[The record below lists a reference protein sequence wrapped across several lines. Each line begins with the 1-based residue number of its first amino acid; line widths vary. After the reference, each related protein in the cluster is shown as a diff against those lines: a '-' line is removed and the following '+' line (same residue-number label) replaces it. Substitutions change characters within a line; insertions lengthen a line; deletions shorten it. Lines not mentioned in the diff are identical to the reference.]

1 MADISLGVTN
11 TTAMFQILYDKKSL
25 ILFNTATP
33 LLKKISRDE
42 KFLGKSR
49 VLEAITSW
57 GGGVGSGTL
66 PETNVFEDQNA
77 TLTRKKMYSRIQIDR
92 EAMKASKNGV
102 GAFEDATK
110 RRVRKGV
117 EDFMRNMSRALFA
130 FENGKLFEGDNS
142 TNVTGT
148 AGNYTVTA
156 LASTWVPGFVEKKD
170 KVNVGAETTVLE
182 ITAVNYA
189 TRVLTL
195 VGTSAILE
203 AARVGPT
210 ATAAKIYMQG
220 SKDNDIQSILAAVKQ
235 TSSTLYGVTVGP
247 KWQAYQ
253 RDAASAALSTDL
265 MNEVVSQI
273 EFQSGESPDLIITSY
288 KQLRKL
294 QNLLGDKV
302 RFMVQEPR
310 SPLFR
315 KAQFN
320 FSALEFSTASGPIPV
335 VADRMCPDDH
345 MLFLNTDQ
353 ITLYSA
359 GPAQWA
365 DDDGTVFLR
374 LAGSDA
380 YEARYAL
387 YAEMFVSPT
396 SQGVLY
402 GLA

>member
-1 MADISLGVTN
+1 MADVSLGVTN

-33 LLKKISRDE
+33 LLKKIVRDE

-77 TLTRKKMYSRIQIDR
+77 TITRKRMYSRIEIDR
-92 EAMKASKNGV
+92 EAMKASKNGQ

-130 FENGKLFEGDNS
+130 IENGKIFECDNT

-148 AGNYTVTA
+148 AGVTYTLTG

-170 KVNVGAETTVLE
+170 KVQIGSEVTAPLE
-182 ITAVNYA
+182 ISSVNYV
-189 TRVLTL
+189 TRTVVLL
-195 VGTSAILE
+195 GTSATL
-203 AARVGPT
+203 
-210 ATAAKIYMQG
+210 TAAIGAPSTAKVYMQG
-220 SKDNDIQSILAAVKQ
+220 SKDNDIQSILQAVEA
-235 TSSTLYGVTVGP
+235 TSGTLYGITVGP
-247 KWQAYQ
+247 KWQSFQ
-253 RDAASAALSTDL
+253 KSAASAALSTDL
-265 MNEVVSQI
+265 MNEVVSQV
-273 EFQSGESPDLIITSY
+273 EFQSGESPDLIVTSY

-320 FSALEFSTASGPIPV
+320 FSAIEFSTASGPIPV
-335 VADRMCPDDH
+335 VADRMCPDDR

-353 ITLYSA
+353 ICLYSA

-374 LAGSDA
+374 LAASDA

-387 YAEMFVSPT
+387 YGDVFISPT

-402 GLA
+402 SLA